1 MTAPT
6 RIPRPMPLR
15 WLQAS
20 TLLWLGLMAAA
31 LWIGK
36 LTPGW
41 ALCLGLL
48 NALTAGAY
56 WLDKRGSHLRGWR
69 VNDDTLHLLDL
80 LGGWPAGAWA
90 QRRLGHKVDK
100 GSFQMTWWAALL
112 IHWLA
117 LLGWWAGLY
126 GRMG

>member
-1 MTAPT
+1 M
-6 RIPRPMPLR
+6 PRR

-20 TLLWLGLMAAA
+20 TVLWLVLLASA
-31 LWIGK
+31 LWRGS

-41 ALCLGLL
+41 ATTLLLL
-48 NALTAGAY
+48 NGLTALAY

-90 QRRLGHKVDK
+90 QRRLGHKVEQPA
-100 GSFQMTWWAALL
+100 FQITWWAALL
-112 IHWLA
+112 IHWAA
-117 LLGWWAGLY
+117 LLGWWFGLY
-126 GRMG
+126 SRLG